1 MSFNVLII
9 PEDPTNNGYILKP
22 LIKKMMRECGKQN
35 AQVEVL
41 GNPRVEGYN
50 HAKKLMSGIIER
62 YAHKDLLLF
71 IPDADG
77 KDRSQEFVI
86 IETEATEKDVRL
98 FCCAACQEVEAW
110 LLAGHLDKLNKPWSE
125 IHADVSV
132 KENFFADFLSSYGN
146 AKAAGGGR
154 EALMLETL
162 QNYRG
167 LLDRCPELKELQ
179 RRIQNLLASQ
189 I

>member
-22 LIKKMMRECGKQN
+22 LIKRMMRECGKQK
-35 AQVEVL
+35 AQVDVL
-41 GNPRVEGYN
+41 SNPRVQGYN
-50 HAKKLMSGIIER
+50 HAKTLMSEIFER
-62 YAHKDLLLF
+62 YAHKDLILF

-77 KDRSQEFVI
+77 KDRRREFEI
-86 IETEATEKDVRL
+86 LENEATEKGAKL
-98 FCCAACQEVEAW
+98 LCCAACQEVEAW
-110 LLAGHLDKLNKPWSE
+110 LLAGHLNKLEKSWSE
-125 IHADVSV
+125 IRADSSV

-146 AKAAGGGR
+146 TKAAGGGR
-154 EALMLETL
+154 ESLMLETL
-162 QNYRG
+162 ENYRG
-167 LLDRCPELKELQ
+167 LLDRAPELKDLQ